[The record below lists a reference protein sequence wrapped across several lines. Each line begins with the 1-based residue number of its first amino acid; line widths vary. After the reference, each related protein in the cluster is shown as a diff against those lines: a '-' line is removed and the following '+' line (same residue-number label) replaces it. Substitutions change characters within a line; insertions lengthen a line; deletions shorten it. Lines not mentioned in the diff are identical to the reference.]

1 MLPETTQKKPP
12 SPSFQYTEVVLL
24 ILACGYTFHRLG
36 WSSSDAL
43 SHTVHLPIHEAGHF
57 IFTPFGEWMH
67 FLGGSLF
74 QVVFPLAFSVS
85 FLLRKEL
92 FSAILVLLWCGDSL
106 IDVSFY
112 VGDAY
117 HQELQLI
124 GGEHDWAY
132 LLGSIDKV
140 HYATELGNF
149 TWWCGAMVM
158 LIACFGGALALNQK
172 AGFIKIRA

>member
-1 MLPETTQKKPP
+1 MLPETLEDNP
-12 SPSFQYTEVVLL
+12 SSPRYYTEAALWV
-24 ILACGYTFHRLG
+24 LACFYTFYRLR
-36 WSSSDAL
+36 WSSPFAL
-43 SHTVHLPIHEAGHF
+43 SHNIHLPIHEAGHF
-57 IFTPFGEWMH
+57 IFTPLGEWMH
-67 FLGGSLF
+67 FLGGSFF

-117 HQELQLI
+117 AQEMPLI

-140 HYATELGNF
+140 HYATEFGNF
-149 TWWCGAMVM
+149 TWWCGALVM
-158 LIACFGGALALNQK
+158 LMACLGGAMALNHK
-172 AGFIKIRA
+172 AGFIKIRP